1 MAARDRARA
10 VHIGI
15 TAEHKPDPNNVPA
28 CTFCPVRVLRLDSRR
43 QLRPGNAWTVKLIDL
58 IKLNYQTVSGFRR
71 IDCFSLT
78 PKRPASDKL
87 MSF

>member
-15 TAEHKPDPNNVPA
+15 TAEHKPDHDNVPA
-28 CTFCPVRVLRLDSRR
+28 STFCPVRVYRLDSRR
-43 QLRPGNAWTVKLIDL
+43 HVNPVNAWTVKLIDL
-58 IKLNYQTVSGFRR
+58 IKLNYQTFSGLSRR

-78 PKRPASDKL
+78 PKQLLTSRL
-87 MSF
+87 LN